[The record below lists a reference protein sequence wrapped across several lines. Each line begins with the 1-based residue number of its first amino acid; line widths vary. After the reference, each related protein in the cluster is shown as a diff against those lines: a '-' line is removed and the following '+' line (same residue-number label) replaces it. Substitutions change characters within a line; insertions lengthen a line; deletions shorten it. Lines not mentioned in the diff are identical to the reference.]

1 MSYEIRIKP
10 SAVKELRGLSKKD
23 RARIVDRIQVLSDD
37 PRPRGS
43 EKLTGG
49 ARYRVRQGT
58 FRIPYEVDDEDRI
71 VTVTRA
77 GTRRCRWW
85 TTAGTS

>member
-10 SAVKELRGLSKKD
+10 SAVKELRALSKKD

-58 FRIPYEVDDEDRI
+58 FRVLYEVDDEHRI
-71 VTVTRA
+71 VTVVKIGYHRDA
-77 GTRRCRWW
+77 YR
-85 TTAGTS
+85 

>member
-10 SAVKELRGLSKKD
+10 SAVKELRDLPKKD

-37 PRPRGS
+37 PRPRGC

-58 FRIPYEVDDEDRI
+58 FRVLYEVDDEDRI
-71 VTVTRA
+71 VTVVKI
-77 GTRRCRWW
+77 GHRRDVYR
-85 TTAGTS
+85 